1 MSGAVLALFEGYGI
15 EIEYMIVDAET
26 LRVRP
31 IADTVLAERA
41 GAQAN
46 EWENGEITWCN
57 ELARHLLEFK
67 TSGPAPSLKGLPE
80 AFQDNVSELNAQ
92 LEKHGARLLP
102 GGMHPW
108 MDPHAE
114 LELWPYGQREI
125 YETYDRIFSC
135 QGHGWA
141 NLQSVQ
147 VNLPFSGDEEFARL
161 HAAIRLVLP
170 LLPSLAASTPFA
182 DGRFHGWLDYRMEV
196 YRHNSDRVPSVTGQV
211 IPETVRDMADYH
223 RTILEPMYADIA
235 PLDPEGHLQEEW
247 LNSRGA
253 IARFDR
259 MAIEIRVIDSQE
271 CAAADIAVTEVAS
284 LLVRALVEESW
295 SGLADQQAVEQ
306 APLVGNLLAA
316 IREVERA
323 PVSGRAYLEQFGF
336 LTDEVRADRLW
347 GKLIEELSVRY
358 GISTASGRILEHIL
372 RHGTLARRL
381 LSAAGPVP
389 DREMLRRQ
397 YTRLADC
404 LAAGEMFGASA

>member
-1 MSGAVLALFEGYGI
+1 MTGPVLRLFEGYGI

-26 LRVRP
+26 LGVRP
-31 IADTVLAERA
+31 IADAVLAERA
-41 GAQAN
+41 GKEAN
-46 EWENGEITWCN
+46 EWENGRVTWCN
-57 ELARHLLEFK
+57 ELARHLVEFK
-67 TSGPAPSLKGLPE
+67 TTGPEKSLKGLAE
-80 AFQDNVSELNAQ
+80 TFQANVSALNAQ
-92 LEKHGARLLP
+92 VEAHGARLLP

-114 LELWPYGQREI
+114 LELWPFGQSEI
-125 YETYDRIFSC
+125 YEAYDRIFSC

-141 NLQSVQ
+141 NLQSMQ

-182 DGRFHGWLDYRMEV
+182 EGRFQGWLDYRMEV

-211 IPETVRDMADYH
+211 IPETVQDIADYH
-223 RTILEPMYADIA
+223 RSILEPMYADIA

-271 CAAADIAVTEVAS
+271 CTAADMAVTEVAS

-295 SGLADQQAVEQ
+295 STLAEQQAVQQ
-306 APLVGNLLAA
+306 APLLGNLLAA
-316 IREVERA
+316 TREAERA
-323 PVSGRAYLEQFGF
+323 PVTGRSYLEQFGL
-336 LTDEVRADRLW
+336 LTGELRADRLW
-347 GKLIEELSVRY
+347 SKLIEELSIRY
-358 GISTASGRILEHIL
+358 GISTPSGRVLEHIL

-389 DREMLRRQ
+389 DHEMLRGV
-397 YTRLADC
+397 YGRLADC
-404 LAAGEMFGASA
+404 LGEGEMFDSGT